1 MAYQSGNIVK
11 FDVSFTDSSTG
22 GAVDPSAV
30 SVTYTINNGSTVG
43 PIAYTSAATPSVGVV
58 ARLSAGNYEFWL
70 DTTGINGVI
79 TLTWNAT
86 GSHQASVTDTISVG
100 NSISSVNTF
109 GDLIEKVYRRTMGGI
124 RERAVQVIASG
135 TPAAPSTSPI
145 TSGATSFVLTGS
157 QTTSIMPGVLLAVD
171 MEVMYVLNW
180 TPYVSSGY
188 TGVPYGTVTVQR
200 GYNGSA
206 TAPHNANTL
215 AYINPRYSRYDIGV
229 AINDDLRSLSS
240 PTNGL
245 FRVGVAEL
253 TYNPVFAG
261 YDLGAL
267 PANFIDVIEVRYR
280 IAPPYR
286 TFPPI
291 RRWKVIRWNQGTTDA
306 AFPSGNGL
314 VLYEPGWPGLPIYV
328 TYTAPFIKLVNTTD
342 SIINTP
348 AINDEAPPYNGYST
362 SVVPNMVPTMA
373 DLPPLGAEIDLTIP
387 REISRNFMESQPDP
401 SKAQEVMPGAVAGS
415 VNALIARR
423 AQRISE
429 EADRLQRQYTRVSP
443 L

>member
-1 MAYQSGNIVK
+1 MAYISGNIVK
-11 FDVSFTDSSTG
+11 FDVAFTDSVSG
-22 GAVDPSAV
+22 SAV
-30 SVTYTINNGSTVG
+30 TPGTVEFSYSVNGGTPTVLTQITAPYTAV
-43 PIAYTSAATPSVGVV
+43 TPSTTGIIYPTGSS
-58 ARLSAGNYEFWL
+58 SAGTFEVWL
-70 DTTGINGVI
+70 NTTGINGTI
-79 TLTWNAT
+79 TATWTST
-86 GSHQASVTDTISVG
+86 GTGAASVIDTISVG
-100 NSISSVNTF
+100 NSISTVNTF
-109 GDLIEKVYRRTMGGI
+109 GDLIEKTYRRAMGSI
-124 RERAVQVIASG
+124 RERAVQLSSG
-135 TPAAPSTSPI
+135 I
-145 TSGATSFVLTGS
+145 TSTATSVTLTGS
-157 QTTSIMPGVLLAVD
+157 QTSSIMPGVLLAVD
-171 MEVMYVLNW
+171 MEVMYVISWNA
-180 TPYVSSGY
+180 G
-188 TGVPYGTVTVQR
+188 TGVATVQR
-200 GYNGSA
+200 AYNGSSA
-206 TAPHNANTL
+206 APHATNAL
-215 AYINPRYSRYDIGV
+215 VYINPRYSRYDIGV

-240 PTNGL
+240 PSNGL

-267 PANFIDVIEVRYR
+267 PANFIDIIEVRYR

-291 RRWKVIRWNQGTTDA
+291 RRWKVIRWNQSNTDP

-314 VLYEPGWPGLPIYV
+314 VLYEAGWPGLPIYV
-328 TYTAPFIKLVNTTD
+328 TYSAPFIKLVNTGD

-348 AINDEAPPYNGYST
+348 AVNDEAPPYNGYSST
-362 SVVPNMVPTMA
+362 VVPNMTPTMA

-401 SKAQEVMPGAVAGS
+401 RKAQEVMPGAVAGS
-415 VNALIARR
+415 VNALIMRR